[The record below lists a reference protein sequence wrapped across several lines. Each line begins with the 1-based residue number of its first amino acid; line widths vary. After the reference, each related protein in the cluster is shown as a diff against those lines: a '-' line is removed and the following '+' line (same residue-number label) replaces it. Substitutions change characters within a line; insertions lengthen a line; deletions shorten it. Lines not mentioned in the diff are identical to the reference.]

1 MTTRKKVM
9 KEYTTVAIEAAREA
23 GKYLLTQ
30 RGKLSPEQIDLK
42 ALNDFVTYVDHHSE
56 KMIVEKIVNHFP
68 SHQILAEEGTRH
80 TGKSEY
86 QWIIDPLD
94 GTKNF
99 IQDVPIFSISI
110 ALEKKGEIVIGVVYD
125 PVHDELFM
133 AEKGQGAYCN
143 QRPIGVNSRKISE
156 SIIATGFPFKVKNHL
171 PAYLICFEEIFL
183 ECSGMRRCGSA
194 AIDLSYTAMGR
205 YDGFWELGLSRWD
218 MAAGSLI
225 IKEANGTVTDF
236 WGGDQYLRSGFI
248 IAGNQQVHA
257 ELLKIVQNHFPNKKG

>member
-1 MTTRKKVM
+1 M
-9 KEYTTVAIEAAREA
+9 KEFTTVAMEAAREA
-23 GKYLLTQ
+23 GKYLLSQ
-30 RGKLSPEQIDLK
+30 RGKLSPEHINVK

-56 KMIVEKIVNHFP
+56 KLIVKKILNHFP
-68 SHQILAEEGTRH
+68 SHQILAEEGTSR
-80 TGKSEY
+80 TQENDY

-99 IQDVPIFSISI
+99 IQDIPIFSISI
-110 ALEKKGEIVIGVVYD
+110 ALEKKGEILMGVVYD

-143 QRPIGVNSRKISE
+143 NQRIAVNSRKMSE
-156 SIIATGFPFKVKNHL
+156 SLIATGFPFKAKRFL
-171 PAYLICFEEIFL
+171 PGYLICFEEIFI

-225 IKEANGTVTDF
+225 IQEADGRVSDF
-236 WGGDQYLRSGFI
+236 WGGDHYLHSGFI

-257 ELLKIVQNHFPNKKG
+257 ELLKIVKNHFPDKKG